1 MPGSVPVARRVVR
14 QTIERIV
21 LRSTSLSGRLILG
34 VVILAAAS
42 ASHAAEQQIEM
53 SESDAELRGDATI
66 CDITFLDSHV
76 GWAVGERGAIWHTSD
91 GGMQWN
97 TQEAPVECTLHSVS
111 FVDDRIGWAAGG
123 WTEPYTHISRGE
135 ILRTVDGGK
144 HWTIWSKDPLPR
156 IKKIQFFNRKD
167 GIALV
172 AASPLYPHGLLVTTD
187 GS

>member
-1 MPGSVPVARRVVR
+1 MR
-14 QTIERIV
+14 QTIDRIV

-111 FVDDRIGWAAGG
+111 FVDARIGWAAGG
-123 WTEPYTHISRGE
+123 WT
-135 ILRTVDGGK
+135 
-144 HWTIWSKDPLPR
+144 
-156 IKKIQFFNRKD
+156 
-167 GIALV
+167 
-172 AASPLYPHGLLVTTD
+172 
-187 GS
+187 